1 MIQVYGKKI
10 CPFCDLVKNAFNNLG
25 VEYEYLDIEEDQKS
39 KTFIEEQGF
48 KTVPQLYYND
58 KHYGGSEGVVDLIND
73 LVG

>member
-25 VEYEYLDIEEDQKS
+25 VNYEYLDIEEDQKS

>member
-39 KTFIEEQGF
+39 RTFIEEQGLE
-48 KTVPQLYYND
+48 TVPQLYYND